1 MSRSLDRRH
10 RLLGPTGLVGVVC
23 LLLQACSQA
32 PRAPAVSTAEPE
44 PELASQPAPTP
55 PPLVDA
61 TPAPAHPTSTARTPG
76 EYRLH
81 AARHVYDQHAAQL
94 FSGPL
99 PPLLQAV
106 GVLNLEIGARG
117 EVRSLNWLRAPTHA
131 PEVMRQIEHL
141 VHRAAPYPAPLHLH
155 SVTYT
160 DTWLWHH
167 SGRFQLHTLSEGQL
181 GESAVSNAEGS
192 KRRASTSPAPTRGSV
207 QSAKCKPASLNPG
220 QGSAYC

>member
-1 MSRSLDRRH
+1 MFRSLTGPH
-10 RLLGPTGLVGVVC
+10 RLASRLPGLAAALC

-32 PRAPAVSTAEPE
+32 PLAPQAAIEQPIQEVAPQVFRE
-44 PELASQPAPTP
+44 PAPTP
-55 PPLVDA
+55 
-61 TPAPAHPTSTARTPG
+61 THPVSTARTPG

-81 AARHVYDQHAAQL
+81 AARHVYDQHAAHL
-94 FSGPL
+94 YSGPL

-106 GVLNLEIGARG
+106 GVLNLEIGAQG

-141 VHRAAPYPAPLHLH
+141 IHRAAPYPAPLHLH

-160 DTWLWHH
+160 DTWLWHQ

-181 GESAVSNAEGS
+181 GAIESAATSEP
-192 KRRASTSPAPTRGSV
+192 KRPATRRAASTSVKTAKCAHPAPD
-207 QSAKCKPASLNPG
+207 
-220 QGSAYC
+220 YC